1 MGIFF
6 SDETT
11 KKIKRIND
19 AVDEA
24 LGYKSKENALSDGDI
39 YIRGRLENLLGTAD
53 LDYVLK
59 VGKKCKGMN
68 QYDMLVRGELERSF
82 GTADLD
88 YIFKRFAPKTY
99 QMLLQAQK
107 NGSPL
112 R

>member
-6 SDETT
+6 HIPDEIRE
-11 KKIKRIND
+11 KADAAIN
-19 AVDEA
+19 EA
-24 LGYKSKENALSDGDI
+24 LGNKPKENALSDGDT